1 METSD
6 HYLVVERMI
15 RQGEVSKS
23 ELKHLLK
30 SLEEQERITPAEH
43 RALLEIEEELSRD
56 KASPQ

>member
-23 ELKHLLK
+23 ELEYLLK

-43 RALLEIEEELSRD
+43 RALLDIEEELIRD